1 MTNDRQ
7 VNTFTRVTG
16 RTGRLSISMG
26 GHLIGLLG
34 LLGRVLYKS
43 AGLMTGRVRFPAR
56 GILAQ
61 INQLGIGSLGVT
73 ILAASAVGISLIFLS
88 FENMKNLG
96 GASIFAFFFTKALF
110 REIGPVLAGIVMAVR
125 IGSHVSSRI
134 GSVPIGER
142 VLRGEKG
149 EELDL
154 AGLLLPAFLAVWL
167 VGPALYLFGV
177 FFGLMAGVIS
187 QTRGSVESFILFFRM
202 VLDSFAPGDI
212 GFGLC
217 KSLAFGVA
225 VVSIASYIGFITA
238 PDPESVQKAMVRSIV
253 VSAVLVL
260 AINAIFALSYTYTPL
275 LYHLQGL

>member
-1 MTNDRQ
+1 M
-7 VNTFTRVTG
+7 NTFILVTG
-16 RTGRLSISMG
+16 RAGRLSIAMG

-34 LLGRVLYKS
+34 LLGRGLYKS
-43 AGLMTGRVRFPAR
+43 AALATGRGRLPAR
-56 GILAQ
+56 SFLLQ
-61 INQLGIGSLGVT
+61 IDQLGIGSLGVT

-125 IGSHVSSRI
+125 IASHVSSRI
-134 GSVPIGER
+134 GSLPLEQRI
-142 VLRGEKG
+142 LQGEKG
-149 EELDL
+149 EEFDL
-154 AGLLLPAFLAVWL
+154 VRLLLPAFLAVLL

-177 FFGLMAGVIS
+177 FFGLLAGVIS
-187 QTRGSVESFILFFRM
+187 QTRGSLESFILFFRM
-202 VLDSFAPGDI
+202 ILDSFSAGDI

-225 VVSIASYIGFITA
+225 VVSIASYIGFITS
-238 PDPESVQKAMVRSIV
+238 PDPESVQKATITSIV

-260 AINAIFALSYTYTPL
+260 IINAAFAMSYTYTPL
-275 LYHLQGL
+275 MVHLQGL